1 MLMLIKLQLAE
12 IISKAIKHVRILGI
26 ARGERFDKANQP
38 ERECKDEGT
47 NGQDKATHQP

>member
-1 MLMLIKLQLAE
+1 MLMLIELRLAD
-12 IISKAIKHVRILGI
+12 IICKAVKHISVLGI

-47 NGQDKATHQP
+47 NRQYKATHQP